1 MTHKHGDDISDE
13 ESLWQLPFEANCFNR
28 VLGPI
33 VWRRQDA
40 LQIGMRRP
48 APRKRAPSDTM
59 GTKLSALKGARRNR
73 PISKNNMLFV
83 GVDLGDKYSQLTVL
97 DQEGEV
103 LEEARVPTTQAA
115 FQRKFCMFPTSRI
128 AMEVGTHSRW
138 VSQLVEGLG
147 HEVLVANARKL
158 RVIYTNPRKGD
169 EADAETLARLARLD
183 PKLLS
188 PIHHRSPQAQAH
200 LSMIR
205 SRDVLV
211 RTRTLLI
218 NHVRGTVKASG
229 ERLPSCSARSYHK
242 AGDSLPEALQPAL
255 LPVLE
260 TVARL
265 TEQIKVFD
273 QKIEELCKD
282 SYPETQLMR
291 QISGVGPLTALA
303 YVLTLEDPGRFHKS
317 REVGPALGLVPR
329 RDQSGDQ
336 DPQLHITRTG
346 DVYLRRL
353 LVVAAQYI
361 LGPFGPDCDLRRWGM
376 KVAERGGKNAKKR
389 AVVAVARKLAIL
401 MHRLWK
407 TGEVYDPSYQIRGEV
422 EAPSLAA

>member
-1 MTHKHGDDISDE
+1 M
-13 ESLWQLPFEANCFNR
+13 
-28 VLGPI
+28 
-33 VWRRQDA
+33 
-40 LQIGMRRP
+40 
-48 APRKRAPSDTM
+48 
-59 GTKLSALKGARRNR
+59 
-73 PISKNNMLFV
+73 SKDSMLFV
-83 GVDLGDKYSQLTVL
+83 GVDLGDKCSHVTVL
-97 DQEGEV
+97 DQEGELV
-103 LEEARVPTTQAA
+103 EEARVPTTQAA
-115 FQRKFCMFPTSRI
+115 FQRKFSALPRSRV
-128 AMEVGTHSRW
+128 AMEVGGHSRW
-138 VSQLVEGLG
+138 ASQLVEDLG

-188 PIHHRSPQAQAH
+188 PIHHRSPQAQVH

-229 ERLPSCSARSYHK
+229 ERLPSCSAHSFHHK
-242 AGDSLPEALQPAL
+242 MGDSLPEALQPAL
-255 LPVLE
+255 LPILE

-265 TEQIKVFD
+265 TEQINDYD
-273 QKIEELCKD
+273 QKIEELCQE

-303 YVLTLEDPGRFHKS
+303 YVLTLEAPGRFHKS

-329 RDQSGDQ
+329 RDQSGGQ

-361 LGPFGPDCDLRRWGM
+361 LGPFGPDCDLRRWGL

-407 TGEVYDPSYQIRGEV
+407 TGEAYDPSHQIRGEI

>member
-1 MTHKHGDDISDE
+1 M
-13 ESLWQLPFEANCFNR
+13 
-28 VLGPI
+28 
-33 VWRRQDA
+33 
-40 LQIGMRRP
+40 
-48 APRKRAPSDTM
+48 
-59 GTKLSALKGARRNR
+59 
-73 PISKNNMLFV
+73 SKNNMLFV

-229 ERLPSCSARSYHK
+229 ERLPSCSAHSPGQDLR
-242 AGDSLPEALQPAL
+242 LPPQDGGQPAGS
-255 LPVLE
+255 PS
-260 TVARL
+260 A
-265 TEQIKVFD
+265 
-273 QKIEELCKD
+273 
-282 SYPETQLMR
+282 
-291 QISGVGPLTALA
+291 
-303 YVLTLEDPGRFHKS
+303 
-317 REVGPALGLVPR
+317 
-329 RDQSGDQ
+329 
-336 DPQLHITRTG
+336 
-346 DVYLRRL
+346 
-353 LVVAAQYI
+353 
-361 LGPFGPDCDLRRWGM
+361 GPFAHSGNRRQVDGTDQC
-376 KVAERGGKNAKKR
+376 
-389 AVVAVARKLAIL
+389 L
-401 MHRLWK
+401 
-407 TGEVYDPSYQIRGEV
+407 
-422 EAPSLAA
+422 

>member
-1 MTHKHGDDISDE
+1 M
-13 ESLWQLPFEANCFNR
+13 
-28 VLGPI
+28 
-33 VWRRQDA
+33 
-40 LQIGMRRP
+40 
-48 APRKRAPSDTM
+48 
-59 GTKLSALKGARRNR
+59 
-73 PISKNNMLFV
+73 SKNSMLFV
-83 GVDLGDKYSQLTVL
+83 GVELGDKFSHVTVL
-97 DQEGEV
+97 DQEGELV
-103 LEEARVPTTQAA
+103 EEARLPTNRAA
-115 FQRKFCMFPTSRI
+115 FERKFSVLSRSRV
-128 AMEVGTHSRW
+128 AMEVGGHSRW
-138 VSQLVEGLG
+138 ASQLVEDLG

-229 ERLPSCSARSYHK
+229 ERLPSCSARSFHHK
-242 AGDSLPEALQPAL
+242 VGDSLPEALQPAV
-255 LPVLE
+255 LPILE

-273 QKIEELCKD
+273 QKIEELCKE

-361 LGPFGPDCDLRRWGM
+361 LGPFGPDCDLRRWGL

-407 TGEVYDPSYQIRGEV
+407 TGEAYDPSYQIRGEI

>member
-1 MTHKHGDDISDE
+1 M
-13 ESLWQLPFEANCFNR
+13 
-28 VLGPI
+28 
-33 VWRRQDA
+33 
-40 LQIGMRRP
+40 
-48 APRKRAPSDTM
+48 
-59 GTKLSALKGARRNR
+59 
-73 PISKNNMLFV
+73 SKNNMLFV

-183 PKLLS
+183 PKLPPEGDLRLS

-229 ERLPSCSARSYHK
+229 ERLPSCSARSFHHK

-273 QKIEELCKD
+273 QKIEELCKE

-303 YVLTLEDPGRFHKS
+303 YVLTLEDPGGFHTSS
-317 REVGPALGLVPR
+317 RCP
-329 RDQSGDQ
+329 SG
-336 DPQLHITRTG
+336 
-346 DVYLRRL
+346 
-353 LVVAAQYI
+353 
-361 LGPFGPDCDLRRWGM
+361 
-376 KVAERGGKNAKKR
+376 R
-389 AVVAVARKLAIL
+389 AGR
-401 MHRLWK
+401 
-407 TGEVYDPSYQIRGEV
+407 
-422 EAPSLAA
+422 